1 MDMEV
6 RDFNYHFENGTAD
19 YAQVTLYSDVNGDGE
34 YINSNIRVDK
44 ADVAGGNLLQAS
56 MQDVITIARKKLAEY
71 TAVKQDSTTTKPENA
86 DNQ

>member
-6 RDFNYHFENGTAD
+6 RDFNYHFENGAAE

-34 YINSNIRVDK
+34 FVNSNIRVDK
-44 ADVAGGNLLQAS
+44 ADVAGGNLLQTS

-71 TAVKQDSTTTKPENA
+71 TAVKETANT
-86 DNQ
+86 NQQQ